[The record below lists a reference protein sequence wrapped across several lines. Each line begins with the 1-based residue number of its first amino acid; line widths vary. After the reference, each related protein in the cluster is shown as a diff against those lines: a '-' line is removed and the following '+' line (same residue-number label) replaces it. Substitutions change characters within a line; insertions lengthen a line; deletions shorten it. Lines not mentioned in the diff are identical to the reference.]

1 MVGHF
6 GAPDRFSFTAIGDG
20 VNLAARLEGL
30 NKLYGTT
37 ILVSDAIE
45 REARGQFAFRRVD
58 RVAVKGKSIGV
69 EVHELIGE
77 RDTDPARLEA
87 ARSYERALDAY
98 FARDFDRALAGL
110 SEIADLADDGPARVL
125 AARCEAL
132 RRAPPPPDWDGTFAA
147 TEK

>member
-37 ILVSDAIE
+37 ILVSEAIE
-45 REARGQFAFRRVD
+45 RDARGRFAFRRID
-58 RVAVKGKSIGV
+58 RVAVKGKSIGIDV
-69 EVHELIGE
+69 FELIGE
-77 RDTDPARLEA
+77 RGADP
-87 ARSYERALDAY
+87 ERAAQVKAYEDALAAY
-98 FARDFDRALAGL
+98 FARDFVRALAML
-110 SEIADLADDGPARVL
+110 EPLAGDGPARVL
-125 AARCEAL
+125 AARCAVL
-132 RRAPPPPDWDGTFAA
+132 QAAPPPPADWDGTFAA

>member
-30 NKLYGTT
+30 NKHYGTT

-45 REARGQFAFRRVD
+45 RDARAHFRFRRID
-58 RVAVKGKSIGV
+58 RVAVKGKSLGIDV
-69 EVHELIGE
+69 FELLGE
-77 RDTDPARLEA
+77 RDVEPARLA
-87 ARSYERALDAY
+87 QAQTYERALDAY
-98 FARDFDRALAGL
+98 FARDFDQALAT
-110 SEIADLADDGPARVL
+110 LAALGDDGPARVL
-125 AARCEAL
+125 AERCQAL
-132 RRAPPPPDWDGTFAA
+132 RIAAPPPDWDGTFAA